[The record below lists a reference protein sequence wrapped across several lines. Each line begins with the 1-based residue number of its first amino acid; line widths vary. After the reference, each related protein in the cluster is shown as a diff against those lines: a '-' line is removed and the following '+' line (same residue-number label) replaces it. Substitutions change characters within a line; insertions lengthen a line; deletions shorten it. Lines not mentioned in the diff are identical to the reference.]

1 MSITKSDGNNKV
13 QVILA
18 IFAAVCVAVLANT
31 TQAGDV
37 RDAAPQLVVRYADL
51 NLANHA
57 GAAVLYRRIKNAAF
71 QVCGSV
77 DLKHL
82 SQAATAKP
90 CIDGA
95 IAQAVSAIDSPM
107 LTSQYLVKTGSAS
120 KLKFVAA
127 R

>member
-1 MSITKSDGNNKV
+1 MNITKSDGNNKV

-51 NLANHA
+51 NLASHA
-57 GAAVLYRRIKNAAF
+57 GVAVLYRRIKNAAS

-82 SQAATAKP
+82 SQAAAAKP

-95 IAQAVSAIDSPM
+95 IAQAVSAINSPM
-107 LTSQYLVKTGSAS
+107 LTSQYLAKTGSAS
-120 KLKFVAA
+120 TLTIVAA